1 MLSERQIINYTA
13 LELETLRLKK
23 ENILNDIKILNLA
36 NRCVIYPNQET
47 IANEVVKAFK
57 NRNIISIMVLAKTR
71 SGQTGSMCA
80 TFRKYLE
87 DYANVLSIDNV
98 YIITEYSSVEWKEQ
112 TKHRLPDCLA
122 NRVFHR
128 SDCNKIVTD
137 FVRKRVKCYDYHG

>member
-1 MLSERQIINYTA
+1 MS
-13 LELETLRLKK
+13 
-23 ENILNDIKILNLA
+23 
-36 NRCVIYPNQET
+36 YPNQET

-98 YIITEYSSVEWKEQ
+98 YIITGYSSVEWEEQ
-112 TKHRLPDCLA
+112 TKRRLPDCLA
-122 NRVFHR
+122 NRVFHL
-128 SDCNKIVTD
+128 SDLHKIFTND
-137 FVRKRVKCYDYHG
+137 FFKKVKCSDYYGCDSNSFHERATYL